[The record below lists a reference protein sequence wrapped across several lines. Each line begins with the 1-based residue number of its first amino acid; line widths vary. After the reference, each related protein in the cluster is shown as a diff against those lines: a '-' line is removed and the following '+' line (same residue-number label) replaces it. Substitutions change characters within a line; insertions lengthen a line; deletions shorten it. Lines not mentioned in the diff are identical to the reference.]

1 MKYIASSGLIVYT
14 NMAYQRSLSTGSFTR
29 SRSRPVNSITPT
41 AYTGDNLHE
50 QSLGQLRTRA
60 GDFMDV
66 QFLEAWDVASFNGTT
81 EKYARGAKTS

>member
-1 MKYIASSGLIVYT
+1 
-14 NMAYQRSLSTGSFTR
+14 MAYQRSLSTGSFTR

-50 QSLGQLRTRA
+50 QSPGQLRTRA

-66 QFLEAWDVASFNGTT
+66 QFLEAGMWLLSMVRRRSMREGQRRHNVVEGK
-81 EKYARGAKTS
+81 E